1 MLQQVRSRLK
11 SVSKL
16 AYVMLVSVYC
26 CSFTAKANLFSE
38 YQIVLPFN
46 LTQPVIAA
54 NILSN
59 PGNELLML
67 GVDETGQRQLAIYA
81 LDNNNKFQLLDQM
94 LLDKTLFAFDV
105 GDVQADGLQNLYFLS
120 KEQLLQYQFIGSGQ
134 TANKISGPVM
144 AAPQTNNIPRIKN
157 SQSSLLPISKIT
169 SMFLSAQ
176 ADAIVA
182 MDFARD
188 INNDQFDDFVIPH
201 FEQLNL
207 YLSTQQAGAK
217 TLTAQ
222 TLDITSLLKVDGSE
236 MIFQAR
242 ELFFVDMDLNTS
254 TDIVL
259 VENAQLRVF
268 QQSTNGQFNSTPI
281 LLPLA
286 ADIEGINWWNKIEAD
301 GQQLDQSQLKHRKV
315 EAITDINGDKLPDL
329 IVRFTQSSGV
339 LDRTNDYEF
348 FYGSAKQGSLSY
360 GLNADTRIQSESTLS
375 DLKWLDFDGDGKQE
389 IMLSAFD
396 LGVSQIISALLS
408 SSIEQEVLIFKM
420 DENNKFSAKPTASQD
435 VEITFSLS
443 SGRSGEPMV
452 KAQDVNGDKLKDL
465 IFSEGEEQIR
475 VLFASTDG
483 KKIFNKRAEKYKV
496 RVPKNAK
503 SITHNDVN
511 DDGKMDLILHYS
523 RADSAELLNKIIVL
537 IAN

>member
-1 MLQQVRSRLK
+1 MVLQQVWSRLK
-11 SVSKL
+11 TSNKL
-16 AYVMLVSVYC
+16 AYVLLLSVYC
-26 CSFTAKANLFSE
+26 CSFTAKASLFSE

-46 LTQPVIAA
+46 LTQPVVAA
-54 NILSN
+54 NLLTN

-67 GVDETGQRQLAIYA
+67 GVDDTGQRQLAIYA
-81 LDNNNKFQLLDQM
+81 LDNNSKFQLMDQM
-94 LLDKTLFAFDV
+94 LLDQSLFAFDV

-120 KEQLLQYQFIGSGQ
+120 KAQLLQYQFNGPKP
-134 TANKISGPVM
+134 NKVSGPVM
-144 AAPQTNNIPRIKN
+144 AAPQTNTMPSIKN
-157 SQSSLLPISKIT
+157 SQSSLIPLSKIT

-182 MDFARD
+182 MDFAKD

-207 YLSTQQAGAK
+207 YLSNQQVGAK

-236 MIFQAR
+236 MIFQPR

-259 VENAQLRVF
+259 VETAQLRVF
-268 QQSTNGQFNSTPI
+268 QQSANGQFNSTPI
-281 LLPLA
+281 IIPLA

-315 EAITDINGDKLPDL
+315 EAITDINGDQLPDL

-348 FYGSAKQGSLSY
+348 FYGRAKQGRLSY

-420 DENNKFSAKPTASQD
+420 DENNRFSAKPTASQD

-443 SGRSGEPMV
+443 SGRSGEPMM
-452 KAQDVNGDKLKDL
+452 KAQDVNGDKLRDL

-475 VLFASTDG
+475 VLFASDDG
-483 KKIFNKRAEKYKV
+483 KKLFNKRAEKYKV

-511 DDGKMDLILHYS
+511 IDGKMDLILHYS